1 MKFKLEHGVAVVT
14 GAAQGIG
21 AALAM
26 ELAQRGCHLALVD
39 RDRAGLAEVAAAA
52 GSSGIRVSE
61 HCLDIAD
68 AGAIAALPDDV
79 LKIHGRVNLLIN
91 NAGVGLMGSFEQL
104 TLEEFEWLFNINFWG
119 VVRTSKSFL
128 PVLARETNAH
138 LVNISSV
145 FGLIAPIEQTAY
157 AASKFAVRGF
167 TDALRHEM
175 EGTSVGVSVVHPGG
189 IRTRIAHNAR
199 RAAFCDAERA
209 DRLADKFIRDVRTT
223 PQAAAR
229 CIVDGIERRSPR
241 ILIGPDASVIDWLS
255 RLAPVGYWRVLK
267 KLFADG
273 KKSAV
278 PAKAALPEQG
288 ISHE

>member
-1 MKFKLEHGVAVVT
+1 
-14 GAAQGIG
+14 
-21 AALAM
+21 
-26 ELAQRGCHLALVD
+26 
-39 RDRAGLAEVAAAA
+39 
-52 GSSGIRVSE
+52 VSR

-68 AGAIAALPDDV
+68 AEAVAALPDQV
-79 LKIHGRVNLLIN
+79 LMSHDRVNLLIN

-119 VVRTSKSFL
+119 VVRTSKAFL
-128 PVLARETNAH
+128 PVLARQPDAH

-145 FGLIAPIEQTAY
+145 FGLIAPVDQTAY

-209 DRLADKFIRDVRTT
+209 DRLADRFVREVKTT
-223 PQAAAR
+223 PETAAR

-241 ILIGPDASVIDWLS
+241 ILIGRDASVIDWLS
-255 RLAPVGYWRVLK
+255 RLAPVGYWRMLK
-267 KLFADG
+267 KLFEAEDH
-273 KKSAV
+273 ALA
-278 PAKAALPEQG
+278 PAKTLTERKG
-288 ISHE
+288 LSHE